1 MSPEKSCINVF
12 LDEQLSSEKLIGL
25 LQDLNNLMGD
35 CKLCI
40 SSLDNKDLE
49 LQKGMADHIW
59 TEKLKEDRRNW
70 IILSFDRG
78 RKDRRRKR
86 KNTPLPK
93 LCEMK
98 QLHYISFSKNIR
110 ESLDMYRAIVYLLP
124 KFKSLSN
131 TTSTKNQ
138 YKLDMKPDNITKS
151 IFTLKKR

>member
-1 MSPEKSCINVF
+1 MSTEKSCINVF
-12 LDEQLSSEKLIGL
+12 LDEQLSSKKLIGL

-40 SSLDNKDLE
+40 SSLDDKDLE

-59 TEKLKEDRRNW
+59 TEKLKEDSRNW

-78 RKDRRRKR
+78 RKR

-93 LCEMK
+93 LCEIK
-98 QLHYISFSKNIR
+98 QLHYISFSQNIK
-110 ESLDMYRAIVYLLP
+110 ENLDIYRAIIYLLP

-131 TTSTKNQ
+131 TTSTKNR
-138 YKLDMKPDNITKS
+138 YSLDMKSDNIAKS
-151 IFTLKKR
+151 IFTLKIVKKN